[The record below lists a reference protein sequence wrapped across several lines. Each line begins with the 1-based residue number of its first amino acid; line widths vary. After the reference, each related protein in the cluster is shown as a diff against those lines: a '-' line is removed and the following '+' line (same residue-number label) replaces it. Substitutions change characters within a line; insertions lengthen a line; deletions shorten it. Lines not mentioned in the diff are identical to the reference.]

1 MARDETEQQVT
12 ETGAP
17 RTRPSEIVVRA
28 VMTLLLVGLI
38 CWILLGNVS
47 DLEAV
52 GEALKGVSR
61 EAGILLIL
69 MVLAVQL
76 LIATQWALTVPG
88 LGIVRGFVAVE
99 GSTAVSNT
107 VPGPSG
113 TATRLGMLRSW
124 GFYTEEFARSWL
136 FTSSLTN
143 FMVIAGPIFGVLIAI
158 AIGDASWQLLVLGL
172 VATALSLTA
181 MVIVWMMVRRAT
193 FAYKVGAL
201 AGRSMRWAAGVT
213 HRRPSKQDFAEA
225 AVRFRD
231 GLIELW
237 SHNGGR
243 IVAAVVAVY
252 IGNGLI
258 LAVSMRAV
266 GLGIDEL
273 PIGSVAVVYTV
284 VRLLTIVN
292 ITPGGVGVVE
302 ALYTGAFLI
311 VTGGD
316 YQSEIV
322 AGVILFRGLTYA
334 GPIIMGAVALL
345 VWRMKHSW
353 RVPAKPEP
361 IAEAA
366 VGATLAGR
374 EPPEE

>member
-1 MARDETEQQVT
+1 LSRHEDEQQVT

-17 RTRPSEIVVRA
+17 RTRPSEIITRA
-28 VMTLLLVGLI
+28 LLTLLIIGLI
-38 CWILLGNVS
+38 AWILLGNVS

-52 GEALKGVSR
+52 GEALKGVSAQ
-61 EAGILLIL
+61 AGILLIV
-69 MVLAVQL
+69 MVLAVQC

-88 LGIVRGFVAVE
+88 LGIVRGLVAVE
-99 GSTAVSNT
+99 GATAVSNT

-143 FMVIAGPIFGVLIAI
+143 FMVIAGPIAGVLIAI
-158 AIGDASWQLLVLGL
+158 AIGDTSWQLLLLGL
-172 VATALSLTA
+172 IATALSA
-181 MVIVWMMVRRAT
+181 AAIVIVWMMVRREA
-193 FAYKVGAL
+193 FAYKVGSF
-201 AGRSMRWAAGVT
+201 AGRVVRWGAGLA
-213 HRRPSKQDFAEA
+213 HRKPSQTDFAEA
-225 AVRFRD
+225 AVRFRT
-231 GLIELW
+231 GLLELW

-243 IVAAVVAVY
+243 IVLSVVAVY
-252 IGNGLI
+252 VGNGLI

-266 GLGIDEL
+266 GLGVDEL
-273 PIGSVAVVYTV
+273 PIGSVIVVYTV

-302 ALYTGAFLI
+302 ALYTAAFLV
-311 VTGGD
+311 VTGNE

-334 GPIIMGAVALL
+334 GPIIMGMIALL
-345 VWRMKHSW
+345 VWRFRRRW
-353 RVPAKPEP
+353 RVPARPEP
-361 IAEAA
+361 ATEAA

-374 EPPEE
+374 EPPER

>member
-1 MARDETEQQVT
+1 LSRHDDEQQVT

-17 RTRPSEIVVRA
+17 RTRPSEIVARA
-28 VMTLLLVGLI
+28 ALTLLLIGLI
-38 CWILLGNVS
+38 AWILLGNVS

-52 GEALKGVSR
+52 GEALKGVSA
-61 EAGILLIL
+61 EAGILLI
-69 MVLAVQL
+69 VLVLVVQC

-88 LGIVRGFVAVE
+88 LGIVRGLVAVE

-143 FMVIAGPIFGVLIAI
+143 FMVVAGPVVGVLIAV

-172 VATALSLTA
+172 VAAALSVA
-181 MVIVWMMVRRAT
+181 AIVIVWMMVRREA
-193 FAYKVGAL
+193 FAYRVGSL
-201 AGRSMRWAAGVT
+201 AGRFVRWAAGIA
-213 HRRPSKQDFAEA
+213 HRRPSQTDFAEA
-225 AVRFRD
+225 AVRFRE

-243 IVAAVVAVY
+243 IVAAVVGVYVGNAV
-252 IGNGLI
+252 I

-266 GLGIDEL
+266 GLGVDEL
-273 PIGSVAVVYTV
+273 PIGAVAVVYTV

-302 ALYTGAFLI
+302 ALYTAAFLV
-311 VTGGD
+311 VTGNA

-334 GPIIMGAVALL
+334 GPIIMGMIALL
-345 VWRMKHSW
+345 VWRFRRRW
-353 RVPAKPEP
+353 RVPARPEP
-361 IAEAA
+361 ATEAA

-374 EPPEE
+374 EPPEK

>member
-1 MARDETEQQVT
+1 MARDDTEQQVT
-12 ETGAP
+12 KTGAP
-17 RTRPSEIVVRA
+17 RTRPSEIIVRA
-28 VMTLLLVGLI
+28 VLTLLLIGLI
-38 CWILLGNVS
+38 SWILLGNVS

-143 FMVIAGPIFGVLIAI
+143 FMVIAGPILGVLIAI
-158 AIGDASWQLLVLGL
+158 AIGDASWQLLLLGL
-172 VATALSLTA
+172 VATALSVTA
-181 MVIVWMMVRRAT
+181 IVIVGLMVRKAT
-193 FAYKVGAL
+193 FAYKVGSL
-201 AGRSMRWAAGVT
+201 GGRLMRWAAGIT
-213 HRRPSKQDFAEA
+213 HRRPSQRDFADA

-231 GLIELW
+231 GVIELW
-237 SHNGGR
+237 SHNGGK

-252 IGNGLI
+252 VGNGLI

-266 GLGIDEL
+266 GLGIDEIPVGAVL
-273 PIGSVAVVYTV
+273 VVYTV

-292 ITPGGVGVVE
+292 VTPGGVGVVE

-345 VWRMKHSW
+345 VWRMRRSW
-353 RVPAKPEP
+353 RVAAKPEP
-361 IAEAA
+361 VSEAA
-366 VGATLAGR
+366 VGATLAGMD
-374 EPPEE
+374 PPEE

>member
-12 ETGAP
+12 QTGAP
-17 RTRPSEIVVRA
+17 RTKPSEIIVRA

-38 CWILLGNVS
+38 CWILLGNVT

-99 GSTAVSNT
+99 GATAVSNT

-143 FMVIAGPIFGVLIAI
+143 FMVIAGPVVGVLIAI

-172 VATALSLTA
+172 VATALSITA
-181 MVIVWMMVRRAT
+181 IVLVWMMVRKAA

-201 AGRSMRWAAGVT
+201 AGRFLRWGAGVT

-252 IGNGLI
+252 VGNGLI

-266 GLGIDEL
+266 GLDIDEL

-334 GPIIMGAVALL
+334 GPIIMGALALL

-361 IAEAA
+361 VSEAA
-366 VGATLAGR
+366 VGATLAGM